1 MVNKSGWVRIL
12 FTTILYFSIYY
23 EYMFV
28 QGGQSAWKR
37 YIKGVASSWFGI
49 HAGKSIVTQD
59 VRTERVPDNNQ
70 SLLQRF
76 PTIPS

>member
-1 MVNKSGWVRIL
+1 
-12 FTTILYFSIYY
+12 
-23 EYMFV
+23 MFV

-59 VRTERVPDNNQ
+59 VRTETVPDNNQ